1 MFKEVLRVQPE
12 IEGSDLSKM
21 ENALQGRFNRIAKKF
36 GGGLL
41 SVLKGASLLGAV
53 SFIADK
59 LLNPLKEVQEAI
71 DRSLHTADDIQD
83 QAERFNTTAGELAK
97 LQAFGKS
104 KGLQAEEVN
113 NLLGKFQTAVAEAT
127 ADPTKN
133 HSVKNFVGNKDTGQ
147 AFLTFIQNL
156 SQLAKN
162 NPNEAIRVQQEV
174 FGEKQIGKS
183 ANFLQ
188 SDFDALN
195 KKFETLG
202 LTTEALNAAVKK
214 GADLNQ
220 IVQSGAATR
229 GLQDIVTKSGLIT
242 EDTINSLEKQ
252 KDIALERENA
262 KLAQAEGLIKLQTT
276 ADGFIALIESKG
288 LPLIGNLISKIEEV
302 ASTLAAIGR
311 SRLVRGIVGG
321 KKKE

>member
-1 MFKEVLRVQPE
+1 MFKEQMQVQPE
-12 IEGSDLSKM
+12 LEPASLSKL
-21 ENALQGRFNRIAKKF
+21 ESTLNTRFNRVAKKF

-41 SVLKGASLLGAV
+41 TILKGGGILGAV
-53 SFIADK
+53 GVIADK

-71 DRSLHTADDIQD
+71 DKSLHTADDIQD

-113 NLLGKFQTAVAEAT
+113 NLIGKFQTAIAEAT

-133 HSVKNFVGNKDTGQ
+133 HSVKNFIGNKDTGQ

-174 FGEKQIGKS
+174 FGEKQIGKAS
-183 ANFLQ
+183 NFFQ
-188 SDFDALN
+188 ADFEALN
-195 KKFETLG
+195 QKFESLG
-202 LTTEALNAAVKK
+202 LTTEKLNEATKK
-214 GADLNQ
+214 TADLNQ
-220 IVQSGAATR
+220 IVQSAGATR
-229 GLQDIVTKSGLIT
+229 DLKDVVTKSGLIT
-242 EDTINSLEKQ
+242 SDVINSLEKQ

-262 KLAQAEGLIKLQTT
+262 KLAEAEGLIKLQTT

-288 LPLIGNLISKIEEV
+288 LPLLGQLIGKVEQV
-302 ASTLAAIGR
+302 ASTLSAIAN
-311 SRLVRGIVGG
+311 SRLAKGLVG
-321 KKKE
+321 KRKE

>member
-1 MFKEVLRVQPE
+1 MFKEILRVQPD
-12 IEGSDLSKM
+12 IEGSDLNKM
-21 ENALQGRFNRIAKKF
+21 ENALGARFNRVAKRF

-41 SVLKGASLLGAV
+41 SVLKGGGILGAV
-53 SFIADK
+53 TVIADK

-71 DRSLHTADDIQD
+71 DKSLHTADDIQD

-113 NLLGKFQTAVAEAT
+113 NLIGKFQTAIAEAT

-133 HSVKNFVGNKDTGQ
+133 HSVKNFIGNKDTGQ

-174 FGEKQIGKS
+174 FGEKQIGKAS
-183 ANFLQ
+183 NFFQ
-188 SDFDALN
+188 ADFEGLN
-195 KKFETLG
+195 KKFESLG
-202 LTTEALNAAVKK
+202 LTTEKLNEATKK
-214 GADLNQ
+214 TADLNQ
-220 IVQSGAATR
+220 IVQSAGATR
-229 GLQDIVTKSGLIT
+229 DLQDVVTKSGLIT
-242 EDTINSLEKQ
+242 ADVVTSLEKQ

-276 ADGFIALIESKG
+276 ADGALALLESKA
-288 LPLIGNLISKIEEV
+288 LPAIGQLIGKIQEV
-302 ASTLAAIGR
+302 ASTLGAIAN
-311 SRLVRGIVGG
+311 SRLVKGLVGKG
-321 KKKE
+321 KGK

>member
-1 MFKEVLRVQPE
+1 MFKEQMQVQPE
-12 IEGSDLSKM
+12 LEPASLSKM
-21 ENALQGRFNRIAKKF
+21 ESTLNTRFNRVAKKF

-41 SVLKGASLLGAV
+41 TILKGGGILGAV
-53 SFIADK
+53 GVIADK

-71 DRSLHTADDIQD
+71 DKSLHTADDIQD

-113 NLLGKFQTAVAEAT
+113 NLIGKFQTAIAEAT

-133 HSVKNFVGNKDTGQ
+133 HSVKNFIGNKDTGQ

-174 FGEKQIGKS
+174 FGEKQIGKAS
-183 ANFLQ
+183 NFFQ
-188 SDFDALN
+188 ADFEALN
-195 KKFETLG
+195 QKFESLG
-202 LTTEALNAAVKK
+202 LTTEKLNEATKK
-214 GADLNQ
+214 TADLNQ
-220 IVQSGAATR
+220 IVQSAGATR
-229 GLQDIVTKSGLIT
+229 DLKDVVTKSGLIT
-242 EDTINSLEKQ
+242 SDVINSLEKQ

-262 KLAQAEGLIKLQTT
+262 KLAEAEGLIKLQTT

-288 LPLIGNLISKIEEV
+288 LPLLGQLIGKVEQV
-302 ASTLAAIGR
+302 ASTLSAIAN
-311 SRLVRGIVGG
+311 SRLAKGLVG
-321 KKKE
+321 KRKE